1 MTLDWEFVARWI
13 SIVLLDLSLAGD
25 NAVVIALAVR
35 TLPRRQQ
42 RVGIFWGAMAAV
54 VLRVAVTF
62 VAAQLLRVPLLQF
75 GGGALLLW
83 IAWKLLRQE
92 EATGEHGVRGGA
104 TLFAAIRII
113 ALADF
118 IMSTDNM
125 LAVAAAAHGSL
136 FLILFGLGLSIP
148 IIMAGSSFVAR
159 LMGRY
164 KWLVALGAGILGWVA
179 GEMLVADKLIKPYLG
194 VAAGALERVVPAALG
209 FFFVAAGLWRQRRE
223 RRRAAARAHPVHTHV

>member
-1 MTLDWEFVARWI
+1 MGFDWEFVARWI
-13 SIVLLDLSLAGD
+13 SIVVLDLTLAGD

-42 RVGIFWGAMAAV
+42 RLGIFWGAMAAV

-75 GGGALLLW
+75 GGGILLLW

-92 EATGEHGVRGGA
+92 EVTGEHGARGGT
-104 TLFAAIRII
+104 TLFEAIKII

-125 LAVAAAAHGSL
+125 LAVAAASRGSF
-136 FLILFGLGLSIP
+136 FLLMFGLGLSIP
-148 IIMAGSSFVAR
+148 IIMAGSALVAR
-159 LMGRY
+159 LMQRY

-179 GEMLVADKLIKPYLG
+179 GEMMVADRLIHPFMG
-194 VAAGALERVVPAALG
+194 AAASVLERAVPAILG
-209 FFFVAAGLWRQRRE
+209 FAFVAAGLVRQRRA
-223 RRRAAARAHPVHTHV
+223 RRRAAAAARPAHAHR